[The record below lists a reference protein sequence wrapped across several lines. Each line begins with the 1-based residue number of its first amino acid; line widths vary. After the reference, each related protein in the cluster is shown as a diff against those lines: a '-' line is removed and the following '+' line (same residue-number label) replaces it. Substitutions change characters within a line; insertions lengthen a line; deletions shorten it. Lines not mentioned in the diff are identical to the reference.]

1 MQHADPA
8 SRRVASRQRGV
19 SPTTLFGGAGVVV
32 AALLGVAV
40 FWFTDLRWFWNWI
53 IAWSGA
59 TFLLYAVDKFEAR
72 IGRLRVPESVLH
84 ALALIGGAPGG
95 WAGMALVRH
104 KIRHPIFSVVLA
116 LGTLVDV
123 ALVWSQLTR
132 A

>member
-1 MQHADPA
+1 MPHTDPA
-8 SRRVASRQRGV
+8 SHHAVSRRRGL
-19 SPTTLFGGAGVVV
+19 SPATLFGGTGVV
-32 AALLGVAV
+32 AAAMIGFAL

-59 TFLLYAVDKFEAR
+59 TFLLYAVDKLEAR
-72 IGRLRVPESVLH
+72 IGRLRVPENVLH

-95 WAGMALVRH
+95 WAGMALFRH
-104 KIRHPIFSVVLA
+104 KIRHPIFYVVLA

-123 ALVWSQLTR
+123 ALVWWQITG